1 MYSPYQAYKEIEN
14 PENLLDMGYRTKG
27 SFQNLQPPTAAD
39 FSANGRVYFKENETP
54 PQYEFYSGSNKPS
67 KMPDTNLCS
76 ARLDSTKL
84 SIAFFD
90 QSNLEYLQKNIID
103 KVYSAS
109 SGKYKISRQ
118 SDAEL
123 QIIMR
128 SYYLQYGKNMK
139 NNIEKQIQELNV
151 LVSNYAVENIL
162 PEIEQQ
168 LKYRRDIRT
177 PIEPIALPKSVNT
190 SGSKTYSLFNY

>member
-1 MYSPYQAYKEIEN
+1 M
-14 PENLLDMGYRTKG
+14 
-27 SFQNLQPPTAAD
+27 
-39 FSANGRVYFKENETP
+39 
-54 PQYEFYSGSNKPS
+54 
-67 KMPDTNLCS
+67 
-76 ARLDSTKL
+76 
-84 SIAFFD
+84 AFFE
-90 QSNLEYLQKNIID
+90 QSNLDYLQKSIID

-128 SYYLQYGKNMK
+128 SYYLQYGKNM
-139 NNIEKQIQELNV
+139 NTNIEKQIKELND

-177 PIEPIALPKSVNT
+177 PIEPLALPKSVNT
-190 SGSKTYSLFNY
+190 AGSKTYSLYNY